1 MSPKVNTAKQIDH
14 KSIQFSTFQFFL
26 VFALL
31 FCMVWLSYN
40 YYLSDETTIGNP
52 LHFEALNV
60 WIFFF
65 FSYVNIYVEEN
76 IAMSQKTCYK
86 N

>member
-60 WIFFF
+60 CKIFL
-65 FSYVNIYVEEN
+65 NIY
-76 IAMSQKTCYK
+76 IDTWKKKKISMSQKTCYK